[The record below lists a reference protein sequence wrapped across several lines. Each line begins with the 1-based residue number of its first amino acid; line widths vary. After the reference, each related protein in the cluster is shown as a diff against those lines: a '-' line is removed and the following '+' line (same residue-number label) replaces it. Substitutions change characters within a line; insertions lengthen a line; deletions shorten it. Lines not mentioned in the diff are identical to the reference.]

1 MKDELTL
8 PEGYYT
14 CTVDEPQEPVKDN
27 HHGYI
32 HNCYLEPRGDD
43 QMFWH
48 GADDITRPTLD
59 GYAIIPMEVYEQL
72 KKDAK
77 K

>member
-27 HHGYI
+27 HFGYL
-32 HNCYLEPRGDD
+32 HNCHLVPKGDD
-43 QMFWH
+43 KMFYL
-48 GADDITRPTLD
+48 ADDGSLRPTLD